1 MPEYLTPFEKVWDAL
16 NGPHGDNATLYAQT
30 AALVRDAKFPEP
42 RQFAGQVMVRFL
54 DRCQELHIPPPHYD
68 IGMQMLAATAALF
81 AAERLNDLPPNPALY
96 GHHGDNAILGQI
108 RDLLLRQQVKALEPT
123 ATLDALANALAA
135 SFVAVTRHLPNI
147 AQGNEVEGDTPAS
160 DAPTIPLIDLL
171 PNVAPIIEEMLEPF
185 DSPEVRQFGLFRW
198 LHDKC
203 KVNTDRLAEGSR
215 ASRPLAPTQHKGSP
229 AEIVEAYLGSTMLD
243 AIFLES
249 RVPFIVPEGVRF
261 EHTHIIGGAGWGKST
276 LIAQTIL
283 DDLAQPN
290 PPAIIVIDPHGTLID
305 EIEHLAIFD
314 PTDPT
319 SLAEKLVI
327 VDPRD
332 SAAPPA
338 LNMFDAASKRSKLYS
353 DDVRNEVENNT
364 ISLYQ
369 YIFGSIAS
377 ALTQKQTTAFS
388 FVVRLLFTIP
398 GATIH
403 TLLELMED
411 GAKRLEDSPF
421 RPHIEALESVT
432 ARRFFEHHFFHP
444 TEFRETRQQI
454 AHRLYGLLQHADFER
469 MFATP
474 ERKLDMFECMQ
485 SGSIVLVHAA
495 RGRLGKEASQ
505 LFGRYIIALTFAAAF
520 ERLSVPQSQWNP
532 AYLIVDEAADF
543 FDEQIETMLDSV
555 RKFRLGLTFAHQRIE
570 GQVSEAMR
578 SALSA
583 NTSIKYAG
591 GVGARDAAFMAKDMA
606 CDPAFIIGQRKTA
619 SATNFACYVRGY
631 TARAVSLSVPLGVLG
646 KQPKMTEAAHRLLR
660 AANAQRLRSTA
671 PAQPQPAQPRPKP
684 PPAVTEGTAASPPRP
699 AATDPD
705 TGSHTDA
712 ATKWGA

>member
-1 MPEYLTPFEKVWDAL
+1 MPEYLTPFDKVWDAL

-30 AALVRDAKFPEP
+30 AALVKGAKFPEP
-42 RQFAGQVMVRFL
+42 RQFASQVMVRLL
-54 DRCQELHIPPPHYD
+54 DRCQELRIAPPHYD

-108 RDLLLRQQVKALEPT
+108 RDLLLRQQVKAVQPGAMLE
-123 ATLDALANALAA
+123 ALSNALIA
-135 SFVAVTRHLPNI
+135 SFIAVTRQLPKI
-147 AQGNEVEGDTPAS
+147 AHGDEEAGDTPAS
-160 DAPTIPLIDLL
+160 DAASIPLIDLL
-171 PNVAPIIEEMLEPF
+171 PNVASIIEEMLEPF
-185 DSPEVRQFGLFRW
+185 GSPEAQQFGLFRW
-198 LHDKC
+198 LHDKL
-203 KVNTDRLAEGSR
+203 KANTDQLAEGSR
-215 ASRPLAPTQHKGSP
+215 SARPHPPTRHDGSP
-229 AEIVEAYLGSTMLD
+229 VDIVKAYLAHTMLD

-249 RVPFIVPEGVRF
+249 RVPFIVPEHVRF
-261 EHTHIIGGAGWGKST
+261 EHTHIIAGAGWGKST

-283 DDLAQPN
+283 DDLGQPR

-319 SLAEKLVI
+319 SLAEKLII

-332 SAAPPA
+332 SASPPA

-353 DDVRNEVENNT
+353 DDVRHEVENNT

-411 GAKRLEDSPF
+411 GAKRLEDSSF

-485 SGSIVLVHAA
+485 NGNIVLVHAA

-543 FDEQIETMLDSV
+543 FDEQIEAMLDSV

-591 GVGARDAAFMAKDMA
+591 GVGARDASFMAKDMF
-606 CDPAFIIGQRKTA
+606 CDPDFIMAQKKTA
-619 SATNFACYVRGY
+619 AATNFACYVRGY
-631 TARAVSLSVPLGVLG
+631 TDRAVSLSVPLRVLG
-646 KQPKMTEAAHRLLR
+646 KHPKMTEAAYKLLR
-660 AANAQRLRSTA
+660 SANAQRLRST
-671 PAQPQPAQPRPKP
+671 PPLRPQPTQPRPQS
-684 PPAVTEGTAASPPRP
+684 PPAPTDAPAASPSRP
-699 AATDPD
+699 AAIDPD
-705 TGSHTDA
+705 AGSHTEA
-712 ATKWGA
+712 ATKWGE